1 MLLNCAAVGA
11 GGFVGAVLRYLMGL
25 IPFLQRGSLPY
36 HTLLINVLGAILIGM
51 IVKTADSTEL
61 LSPAAV
67 LFFSSLFGQ
76 SNKHLSLLLTT
87 GLCGG
92 FTTFSTFSL
101 ESLDLL
107 ESGRPAAFAVYALA
121 SVALCVAGVLGGKWL
136 AGTLQA

>member
-61 LSPAAV
+61 LSPVAV
-67 LFFSSLFGQ
+67 LFLKVGV
-76 SNKHLSLLLTT
+76 
-87 GLCGG
+87 CGG

>member
-1 MLLNCAAVGA
+1 MFLNCIAVGA
-11 GGFVGAVLRYLMGL
+11 GGFLGAVSRYLMGM
-25 IPFLQRGSLPY
+25 IPFLQKDSLPY

-67 LFFSSLFGQ
+67 LFLKVGV
-76 SNKHLSLLLTT
+76 
-87 GLCGG
+87 CGG

>member
-11 GGFVGAVLRYLMGL
+11 GGFVGAVSRYLMGM
-25 IPFLQRGSLPY
+25 IPFLQKGSLPY

-67 LFFSSLFGQ
+67 LFLKVGV
-76 SNKHLSLLLTT
+76 
-87 GLCGG
+87 CGG

-107 ESGRPAAFAVYALA
+107 ESGRPAAFAVYAIA

>member
-1 MLLNCAAVGA
+1 MFLNCIAVGA
-11 GGFVGAVLRYLMGL
+11 GGFLGAVSRYLMGM
-25 IPFLQRGSLPY
+25 IPFLQKGSLPY

-67 LFFSSLFGQ
+67 LFLKVGV
-76 SNKHLSLLLTT
+76 
-87 GLCGG
+87 CGG

>member
-1 MLLNCAAVGA
+1 MFLNCIAVGA

-25 IPFLQRGSLPY
+25 IPFLQKGSLPY

-67 LFFSSLFGQ
+67 LFLKVGV
-76 SNKHLSLLLTT
+76 
-87 GLCGG
+87 CGG

>member
-1 MLLNCAAVGA
+1 MFLNCIAVGA

-25 IPFLQRGSLPY
+25 IPFLHKGSLPY

-67 LFFSSLFGQ
+67 LFLKVGV
-76 SNKHLSLLLTT
+76 
-87 GLCGG
+87 CGG

-107 ESGRPAAFAVYALA
+107 QSGRPAAFAVYALA